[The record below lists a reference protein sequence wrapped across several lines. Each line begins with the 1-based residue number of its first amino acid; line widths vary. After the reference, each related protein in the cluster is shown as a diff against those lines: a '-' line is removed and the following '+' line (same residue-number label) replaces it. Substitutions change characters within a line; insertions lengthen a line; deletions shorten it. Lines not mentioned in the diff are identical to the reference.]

1 VARAAGVSRQA
12 VYLHFH
18 SKTGLLLAMVEHV
31 FETEAPTDLLGQWAR
46 ASTGLEALDAAI
58 NFHAVY
64 EPRVYA
70 FARVLHAA
78 HREEPAAAAAW
89 RNRMKA
95 RRANYTKVAEWL
107 ARDGML
113 QPTWSVKDAAD
124 LLWALTSVHMFEYLV
139 IERHWSIQRYKRRL
153 RTVAYRALTVSGT
166 RQDP

>member
-1 VARAAGVSRQA
+1 
-12 VYLHFH
+12 
-18 SKTGLLLAMVEHV
+18 
-31 FETEAPTDLLGQWAR
+31 
-46 ASTGLEALDAAI
+46 
-58 NFHAVY
+58 
-64 EPRVYA
+64 
-70 FARVLHAA
+70 
-78 HREEPAAAAAW
+78 
-89 RNRMKA
+89 
-95 RRANYTKVAEWL
+95 VAEWL